1 MIEGLYNLPVAL
13 MAFAIFAATYVVAT
27 GIYWAVTRLAVD
39 DRARA
44 FKALSPGMLPPLGI
58 IFGLLVAFVA
68 AQVWSDFDRARV
80 AVASEASALRGVV
93 LLASNFPGDEEARL
107 RALVGRHINAAVREE
122 WPAMAGQHASLT
134 TPSAPL
140 VEALQRTLA
149 LTPTTDGQKI
159 AQREIVGARCRMHSM
174 GGGSASS

>member
-1 MIEGLYNLPVAL
+1 VPYSHMADLWRPDCRCRPQKDRTMIEGLYNLPVAL
-13 MAFAIFAATYVVAT
+13 MALAIFAVTYVAAA

-93 LLASNFPGDEEARL
+93 LLASFQEMRK
-107 RALVGRHINAAVREE
+107 RAYALSSAA
-122 WPAMAGQHASLT
+122 
-134 TPSAPL
+134 
-140 VEALQRTLA
+140 
-149 LTPTTDGQKI
+149 I
-159 AQREIVGARCRMHSM
+159 SM
-174 GGGSASS
+174 QP